1 MTEKREESEREA
13 NLHRFTQALESG
25 ALNNVRLML
34 NSLYPGEIAHLLESL
49 PPDRRELAWELVAPE
64 HEGDVLL
71 HLSDGVRA
79 GLIREM
85 ETHELL
91 AATAGLDTDD
101 LADFLQDLPSAV
113 VAQVLYSMSAQDRQR
128 VEAVLPY
135 PEDTAG
141 GLMNTDTVTVR
152 PDVTLDVVLRY
163 LRWRGTIPETTD
175 NLIVVK
181 RDDSYLGLLSI
192 TALLTKEPALTVG
205 EVMTRDVEPIDAMTL
220 AQEVANLFAHRD
232 LVSAP
237 VVNGQGKLLGRIT
250 IDDVVDVIRHEADH
264 SLMSMAGLSEEEDLF
279 APVAASSRRRALW
292 LGVNLATALL
302 ASWVIGLFDAAIEK
316 VVALAVLMP
325 VVASMGGI
333 AGSQTLTL
341 VVRGMALG
349 QISRANAWRFFTKEM
364 AVGMVNGLIWAL
376 VVGVIAALW
385 FDNMLLAWILAL
397 AMVVNLITAAIVG
410 TAIPLLLR
418 RLGIDP
424 ALAGSVVLTTF
435 TDVVGFMSFLGVAS
449 WVFL

>member
-13 NLHRFTQALESG
+13 NLHRFTEALEGG
-25 ALNNVRLML
+25 ALDNVRLML

-64 HEGDVLL
+64 LEGDVLL
-71 HLSDGVRA
+71 HLGEEARA
-79 GLIREM
+79 ALIRDM
-85 ETHELL
+85 EPHELL
-91 AATAGLDTDD
+91 AATSGLDTDD

-113 VAQVLYSMSAQDRQR
+113 VAQVLYSMSAQDRHR
-128 VEAVLPY
+128 VEAVLSY

-163 LRWRGTIPETTD
+163 LRWRGTIPQTTD

-192 TALLTKEPALTVG
+192 ADLLTKEPTLTVG
-205 EVMTRDVEPIDAMTL
+205 EVMSREAEPIDAMTP
-220 AQEVANLFAHRD
+220 AQEVASLFAHRD

-237 VVNGQGKLLGRIT
+237 VVSSDGKLLGRIT

-349 QISRANAWRFFTKEM
+349 QISWANAWRFFTKEL
-364 AVGMVNGLIWAL
+364 AVGMVNGLFWAL
-376 VVGVIAALW
+376 VVGVVAGLW
-385 FDNMLLAWILAL
+385 FDNMTLAWIIAV
-397 AMVVNLITAAIVG
+397 AMLVNLVTAAMVG

-418 RLGIDP
+418 RFSIDP

>member
-135 PEDTAG
+135 P
-141 GLMNTDTVTVR
+141 
-152 PDVTLDVVLRY
+152 
-163 LRWRGTIPETTD
+163 
-175 NLIVVK
+175 
-181 RDDSYLGLLSI
+181 
-192 TALLTKEPALTVG
+192 
-205 EVMTRDVEPIDAMTL
+205 
-220 AQEVANLFAHRD
+220 
-232 LVSAP
+232 
-237 VVNGQGKLLGRIT
+237 
-250 IDDVVDVIRHEADH
+250 
-264 SLMSMAGLSEEEDLF
+264 
-279 APVAASSRRRALW
+279 
-292 LGVNLATALL
+292 
-302 ASWVIGLFDAAIEK
+302 
-316 VVALAVLMP
+316 
-325 VVASMGGI
+325 
-333 AGSQTLTL
+333 
-341 VVRGMALG
+341 
-349 QISRANAWRFFTKEM
+349 
-364 AVGMVNGLIWAL
+364 
-376 VVGVIAALW
+376 
-385 FDNMLLAWILAL
+385 
-397 AMVVNLITAAIVG
+397 
-410 TAIPLLLR
+410 
-418 RLGIDP
+418 
-424 ALAGSVVLTTF
+424 
-435 TDVVGFMSFLGVAS
+435 
-449 WVFL
+449 